1 MEFLHEPNECLIIG
15 LVGAVGGR
23 LKSLSN
29 ILKSILN
36 SEFNYEV
43 HEIRVSQLFLEP
55 EVNLEN
61 KNQYERYEIL
71 MDVGNELRKKNHTGY
86 IAHKVV
92 KHIHFEKKK
101 SENKRKAFIINSLKH
116 ESEIKALRDI
126 YGKNFFQISL
136 YESPEVR
143 NDVLINDIG
152 MTVEQAGKLM
162 ERDEGEKND
171 YGQHTRDAFHLADYF
186 IKFDNKNNNQIK
198 NSCSRFLE
206 LIFGNPYRTPTFNEF
221 AMYMAFTSSLRS
233 ADLSRQVGAVLA
245 RDRNIIATGANDI
258 PKFGGGQYWPEY
270 DNNSGSIDDIDGGRD
285 YKRGNGFD
293 SNEKEREEIINE
305 IFNKVTNHFE
315 S

>member
-101 SENKRKAFIINSLKH
+101 SENKRKA
-116 ESEIKALRDI
+116 
-126 YGKNFFQISL
+126 
-136 YESPEVR
+136 
-143 NDVLINDIG
+143 
-152 MTVEQAGKLM
+152 
-162 ERDEGEKND
+162 
-171 YGQHTRDAFHLADYF
+171 
-186 IKFDNKNNNQIK
+186 
-198 NSCSRFLE
+198 
-206 LIFGNPYRTPTFNEF
+206 
-221 AMYMAFTSSLRS
+221 
-233 ADLSRQVGAVLA
+233 
-245 RDRNIIATGANDI
+245 
-258 PKFGGGQYWPEY
+258 
-270 DNNSGSIDDIDGGRD
+270 
-285 YKRGNGFD
+285 
-293 SNEKEREEIINE
+293 
-305 IFNKVTNHFE
+305 
-315 S
+315 